1 MLLVCVLPV
10 CGGLTGFVRVGLA
23 ASTCRDSWSFCHG
36 QKKYLSYAT
45 SFMQLMS
52 WLAFAKNILLELLT
66 ADSCFSF
73 ASACASLVVRTDSF
87 F

>member
-1 MLLVCVLPV
+1 MTEFLHGYDKQAQAKEVTLHFQMYAREL
-10 CGGLTGFVRVGLA
+10 
-23 ASTCRDSWSFCHG
+23 CRDSWSFCHG

-66 ADSCFSF
+66 
-73 ASACASLVVRTDSF
+73 VVFHLRAHVRV
-87 F
+87 